1 MQKSFK
7 LWTPIRYAACVIVA
21 LWGFYLIFTEGI
33 DFGGRILLLIAAI
46 GVSSTM
52 LFDAYNKYMT
62 TK

>member
-1 MQKSFK
+1 
-7 LWTPIRYAACVIVA
+7 VA